1 MFVTNN
7 SVMRYV
13 FTPQSNCKFPE
24 NLDELNV
31 TSTKGEVLSKQID
44 HLGQLVVIV
53 LLRLDNVVQSVDIDF
68 GQVYND
74 NFAANYQVN
83 EKRIC
88 GDVEQLG
95 QRVRRQVYD
104 KRGFYR

>member
-83 EKRIC
+83 EKTDMR
-88 GDVEQLG
+88 
-95 QRVRRQVYD
+95 
-104 KRGFYR
+104 